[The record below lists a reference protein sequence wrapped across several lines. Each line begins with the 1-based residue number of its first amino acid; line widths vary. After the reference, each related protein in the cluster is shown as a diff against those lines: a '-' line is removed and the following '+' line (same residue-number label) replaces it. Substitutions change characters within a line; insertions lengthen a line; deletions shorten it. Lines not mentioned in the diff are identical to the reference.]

1 MILRLLIG
9 LGVLLM
15 LAGFGAAGW
24 QYWQSLPATAAP
36 VEVAGVPEV
45 ETALPKVETQRW
57 LISPTGGLVPQDDV
71 RAYLVQDRFVPKR
84 SLTVTLR
91 APLDGLLAEGE
102 KLPESE
108 YLQVLADIRAPKVA
122 VGLCD
127 VLRQDLASDCAVNAA
142 RVVEGSVD
150 PVSGTA
156 LFQLDLVYRLASDE
170 AEMPDLAA
178 HVLRQETIRL
188 DLDPGTEGSES
199 ADAAVSAAV
208 AASQAAC
215 GEGES
220 RQVCRPIQ
228 IRVAWEP
235 DQVVQIWAEI
245 GWLDP
250 LPEGMFVAPP
260 L

>member
-9 LGVLLM
+9 LGVVLM

-36 VEVAGVPEV
+36 AVVAVEA
-45 ETALPKVETQRW
+45 ETAPAKVETQRW
-57 LISPTGGLVPQDDV
+57 LISPSGGLVPQEDV
-71 RAYLVQDRFVPKR
+71 RAFLVQDRFVPKR
-84 SLTVTLR
+84 ALGVTLR
-91 APLDGLLAEGE
+91 ASLNDLLAEGE

-108 YLQVLADIRAPKVA
+108 YLQVLADIRAPQVA
-122 VGLCD
+122 GGLCD
-127 VLRQDLASDCAVNAA
+127 VLRQSLASDCAVNAA

-156 LFQLDLVYRLASDE
+156 LFQLDLVYRLAADV

-178 HVLRQETIRL
+178 HVLQSETVL
-188 DLDPGTEGSES
+188 VELEPGTEGSES
-199 ADAAVSAAV
+199 AEAAVLAA
-208 AASQAAC
+208 AAAAEAAC
-215 GEGES
+215 SGEDS
-220 RQVCRPIQ
+220 RLVCRPMQ
-228 IRVAWEP
+228 FRVTWEP
-235 DQVVQIWAEI
+235 GLAVQLWAEI
-245 GWLDP
+245 GWLAP